1 MSEANSYDGFYVVPK
16 DATEEDEDDSMEL
29 MFFCFK
35 EDEKF
40 GVPIENNEI
49 GFKYHVAFFKER
61 DDGEMILSDCF
72 EAIFADP
79 VVYAKGLLGSKLFG
93 TFIRKTEK
101 SSDWFDDYLKKVVDS
116 VRMVSMAKSIS
127 ES

>member
-1 MSEANSYDGFYVVPK
+1 MNKANEYDGFYVVPK
-16 DATEEDEDDSMEL
+16 DVKEDEEDSIEL
-29 MFFCFK
+29 RFFCFK
-35 EDEKF
+35 DEEKF
-40 GVPIENNEI
+40 GEPIENTEI
-49 GFKYHVAFFKER
+49 GYKYHVAFFKER
-61 DDGEMILSDCF
+61 EDGEMILNDCF

-116 VRMVSMAKSIS
+116 VKMVSMAKSIS